1 MRILRELSRR
11 KLRTSLTITGI
22 TIGIWALVVFSSLAN
37 QINGL
42 VGMGS
47 EYFADKIVVTDGVA
61 FGSSPMRL
69 DDVEIIAGLDGVGAV
84 QPKVEIPWDPDPIG
98 FGAPDFLVG
107 TIPGADA
114 GFETLK
120 LELATGRQLIAE
132 DTGNVVV
139 LGSTIARK
147 YGVVAGGTVDIR
159 GESFEVLG
167 TLQPTLSSPDTNGFI
182 PLSTAQALYLG
193 DLPPLV
199 AESLQA
205 DELANQIVVF
215 PEVGADP
222 TTVAA
227 AIEAA
232 VENSATM
239 TGAEF
244 SETVGATTVI
254 FNAIIIG
261 VAAISL
267 IVGGLSVI
275 NTMAMSVAERTREIG
290 IRRAIGGS
298 RRRIVRELVAEA
310 GVIGLLGGLIGL
322 GLGAAVVVLVNEAGR
337 SSGTVLFDLTEDRG
351 FAVGF
356 STILGMVAGII
367 PAWTAAR
374 LDSCRP
380 ALRMTNLRTTKERT
394 MNLIEATDLRKTYRL
409 SRRTSIDALQ
419 GVDVSIAA
427 GEMVAIMGPS
437 RLRKSTLMHLLGLLH
452 APDTDT
458 ARPRPCASMGSMRRT
473 LSDGERTSTG
483 SIDRLRVP
491 VLQPGPDAHRRG
503 ERGPRR
509 RVCRRRPV
517 RQTVWPRAPRW
528 RRSALPSER
537 GTGRMELLGA
547 SSSAWPSPVPS

>member
-47 EYFADKIVVTDGVA
+47 EYFADKIVVTDGMA

-84 QPKVEIPWDPDPIG
+84 QPKVEIPWDPDPAIG

-114 GFETLK
+114 GFDTFT
-120 LELATGRQLIAE
+120 LELATGRQLNAE

-337 SSGTVLFDLTEDRG
+337 SSGTVLFDLTAQTAA

-374 LDSCRP
+374 LDPVS
-380 ALRMTNLRTTKERT
+380 ALRYE
-394 MNLIEATDLRKTYRL
+394 
-409 SRRTSIDALQ
+409 
-419 GVDVSIAA
+419 
-427 GEMVAIMGPS
+427 
-437 RLRKSTLMHLLGLLH
+437 
-452 APDTDT
+452 
-458 ARPRPCASMGSMRRT
+458 
-473 LSDGERTSTG
+473 
-483 SIDRLRVP
+483 
-491 VLQPGPDAHRRG
+491 
-503 ERGPRR
+503 
-509 RVCRRRPV
+509 
-517 RQTVWPRAPRW
+517 
-528 RRSALPSER
+528 
-537 GTGRMELLGA
+537 
-547 SSSAWPSPVPS
+547 

>member
-84 QPKVEIPWDPDPIG
+84 QPKVEIPWDPDPAIG

-114 GFETLK
+114 GFETFT

-147 YGVVAGGTVDIR
+147 YGVVAGGKVDIR

-337 SSGTVLFDLTEDRG
+337 SSGTVLFDLTAQTAA

-374 LDSCRP
+374 LDPVS
-380 ALRMTNLRTTKERT
+380 ALRYE
-394 MNLIEATDLRKTYRL
+394 
-409 SRRTSIDALQ
+409 
-419 GVDVSIAA
+419 
-427 GEMVAIMGPS
+427 
-437 RLRKSTLMHLLGLLH
+437 
-452 APDTDT
+452 
-458 ARPRPCASMGSMRRT
+458 
-473 LSDGERTSTG
+473 
-483 SIDRLRVP
+483 
-491 VLQPGPDAHRRG
+491 
-503 ERGPRR
+503 
-509 RVCRRRPV
+509 
-517 RQTVWPRAPRW
+517 
-528 RRSALPSER
+528 
-537 GTGRMELLGA
+537 
-547 SSSAWPSPVPS
+547 

>member
-47 EYFADKIVVTDGVA
+47 EYFADKIVVTDGMA

-84 QPKVEIPWDPDPIG
+84 QPKVEIPWDPDPAIG

-114 GFETLK
+114 GFETFT

-167 TLQPTLSSPDTNGFI
+167 TLQPTLSTPDTNGFI

-244 SETVGATTVI
+244 SKTVGATTVI

-310 GVIGLLGGLIGL
+310 GAIGLLGGLIGL

-337 SSGTVLFDLTEDRG
+337 SSGTVLFDLTAQTAA

-374 LDSCRP
+374 LDPVS
-380 ALRMTNLRTTKERT
+380 ALRYE
-394 MNLIEATDLRKTYRL
+394 
-409 SRRTSIDALQ
+409 
-419 GVDVSIAA
+419 
-427 GEMVAIMGPS
+427 
-437 RLRKSTLMHLLGLLH
+437 
-452 APDTDT
+452 
-458 ARPRPCASMGSMRRT
+458 
-473 LSDGERTSTG
+473 
-483 SIDRLRVP
+483 
-491 VLQPGPDAHRRG
+491 
-503 ERGPRR
+503 
-509 RVCRRRPV
+509 
-517 RQTVWPRAPRW
+517 
-528 RRSALPSER
+528 
-537 GTGRMELLGA
+537 
-547 SSSAWPSPVPS
+547 